1 MKGDKEITG
10 ILRGFDDY
18 VNMVID
24 DATEMYLF
32 YYIKKN
38 RNNTPTGKILIKQ
51 KSILLNGSQVCMLV
65 PNGSPEGI

>member
-1 MKGDKEITG
+1 MMQQKCIYFI
-10 ILRGFDDY
+10 IL
-18 VNMVID
+18 
-24 DATEMYLF
+24 
-32 YYIKKN
+32 KKN